1 MTYKAV
7 IKQRSIKI
15 PGELIDKYGFKE
27 NKEVVL
33 FPTKKGISIRS
44 GKIKQKHKFKGVLS
58 NKIDVEGFEKD
69 IKSLRK
75 EWIL

>member
-1 MTYKAV
+1 MTYEAI
-7 IKQRSIKI
+7 IKHRSIKI

-33 FPTKKGISIRS
+33 SPTKKGISIHT
-44 GKIKQKHKFKGVLS
+44 GKIKQKHKLKGILA
-58 NKIDVEGFEKD
+58 NKIDTAGFEKD
-69 IKSLRK
+69 IKLIRK